1 MPSRAGEGR
10 SRVVPNLRRDNAA
23 LTEEPTRAN
32 IDQTGSRQA
41 VQSASP
47 ASASQQSLDM
57 SLLMTYLPEWRQ
69 CNAMFG
75 QQDDLAHTRRQPPV
89 KDQGRSGAIAP
100 QAPGAALVVNG
111 DADLAVAIADA
122 LQQHGWRLQIARS
135 VADARLR
142 MEALKPRI
150 VLFDMWEPDGSGVDF
165 VRDLSDRTDIGI
177 IVVSARSGEV
187 DRVVSLEL
195 GADDYIPK
203 PFSRPELLAR
213 IRAVL
218 RRAQGSDQRASGLVA
233 DRLLFAGW
241 ALDTRRRE
249 LMAPDGVAVDL
260 SGGEYDLLLA
270 FCEHP
275 QRILSRDQ
283 LLDLARNR
291 VSDAL
296 DRTVDV
302 MVSRLRRKMEPTE
315 ESPTIIKTIRG
326 AGYMFVPAVARG

>member
-1 MPSRAGEGR
+1 MAPDLLTPEAHVLVVEDDGEMRNLIAKFLRQNGYRATGARDGR
-10 SRVVPNLRRDNAA
+10 EMWETLANAA
-23 LTEEPTRAN
+23 VDLILLDVMLPGQSGLDLTRALRAKTQ
-32 IDQTGSRQA
+32 IPIIMVTAR
-41 VQSASP
+41 
-47 ASASQQSLDM
+47 
-57 SLLMTYLPEWRQ
+57 
-69 CNAMFG
+69 
-75 QQDDLAHTRRQPPV
+75 
-89 KDQGRSGAIAP
+89 
-100 QAPGAALVVNG
+100 G
-111 DADLAVAIADA
+111 D
-122 LQQHGWRLQIARS
+122 
-135 VADARLR
+135 
-142 MEALKPRI
+142 E
-150 VLFDMWEPDGSGVDF
+150 
-165 VRDLSDRTDIGI
+165 T
-177 IVVSARSGEV
+177 
-187 DRVVSLEL
+187 DRVLGLEL

-270 FCEHP
+270 FCEHA
-275 QRILSRDQ
+275 QRVLSRDQ